1 MFGNYK
7 YQRWEE
13 WELEYIVENYNI
25 KSYSEMAIHLKRD
38 ERQIRNKVYYE
49 RKKIKREND

>member
-13 WELEYIVENYNI
+13 WELEYVVENYNV
-25 KSYSEMAIHLKRD
+25 KSYSEMAVHLKRD
-38 ERQIRNKVYYE
+38 ERQIINKVYYE
-49 RKKIKREND
+49 RKKMKREND

>member
-25 KSYSEMAIHLKRD
+25 KSYSEMAIYLKRD

-49 RKKIKREND
+49 RKKIKK